1 MIISI
6 LNQKGGVGKTTVA
19 VHTAS
24 ALALDGH
31 DIILVDADPQGS
43 ALDWLAA
50 RQVPP
55 LFPVVGMPRAVL
67 HRQVP
72 RLAAGVDAV
81 VIDGPP
87 SLADITRSAM
97 LASDLVVIPV
107 QPSPFD
113 VWAAGGLIEL
123 ADEARVAREHLDV
136 RFVVSRKIA
145 NTVIGRDVTTA
156 LGQWP
161 VPVLES
167 QITQRVAFAESAAS
181 GVSVLESA
189 PRSAAANDVRSFV
202 EELTGLDLETGRT
215 AA

>member
-1 MIISI
+1 MIITI
-6 LNQKGGVGKTTVA
+6 ANQKGGVGKTTLA
-19 VHTAS
+19 VHTAA

-31 DIILVDADPQGS
+31 DVILVDSDPQGS
-43 ALDWLAA
+43 ALDWVAA
-50 RQVPP
+50 RQAPP
-55 LFPVVGMPRAVL
+55 LFPVIGMPRAVL

-72 RLAAGVDAV
+72 RIAAGVDAV

-113 VWAAGGLIEL
+113 VWAAGALVEL
-123 ADEARVAREHLDV
+123 ADEARVVREHLDV

-161 VPVLES
+161 VPILES
-167 QITQRVAFAESAAS
+167 QITQRVAFAECAAS

-189 PRSAAANDVRSFV
+189 PRSAAAAEVRSLV
-202 EELTGLDLETGRT
+202 GELTGLALGTGR
-215 AA
+215 AAA